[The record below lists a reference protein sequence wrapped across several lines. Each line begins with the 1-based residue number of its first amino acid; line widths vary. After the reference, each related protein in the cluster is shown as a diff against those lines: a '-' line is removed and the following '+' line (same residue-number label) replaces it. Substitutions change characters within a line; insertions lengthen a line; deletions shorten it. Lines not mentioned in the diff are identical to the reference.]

1 MCLIRCSQAIL
12 VLLIAFVH
20 NSLPATN
27 DDHEL
32 WEAARRELAH
42 RTREYIRRNPISD
55 ELRSFIEELTQH
67 KRKKRQDSRNMYAI
81 KDGDIVPLAR
91 LEEQFNTESN
101 LGGNFTVVP
110 LIIPI
115 ALENTMTLKYVI
127 I

>member
-1 MCLIRCSQAIL
+1 MCLIIFSQAIL
-12 VLLIAFVH
+12 VLLIVFAH

-27 DDHEL
+27 DDQEL
-32 WEAARRELAH
+32 WEAARRELAQ
-42 RTREYIRRNPISD
+42 RTREYIRQNPISD

-81 KDGDIVPLAR
+81 KDADIVPLAR

-101 LGGNFTVVP
+101 LGSNFTVVP

-115 ALENTMTLKYVI
+115 ALENTVTLKYVI